1 MTEIREFLEGTE
13 KNTVFPMQ
21 VEYAPL
27 KFPCLRPPCFQV
39 LYLDSVL
46 KRYMVVETSPLKL
59 KCYAQ
64 PLRCLFDIH
73 IPQGTEGIQCYAYG
87 VASTT
92 IPT

>member
-1 MTEIREFLEGTE
+1 
-13 KNTVFPMQ
+13 
-21 VEYAPL
+21 
-27 KFPCLRPPCFQV
+27 
-39 LYLDSVL
+39 
-46 KRYMVVETSPLKL
+46 MVVETSPLKL

-87 VASTT
+87 VASTA